1 MLLILVITHH
11 ILPMT
16 TLTPALTEL
25 ASWTLATEVMRRAPK
40 LLRIIETH
48 PGGGQYD
55 CLSMVRMVPHLEL
68 CAFNR
73 RGSFTAFGAFDS
85 NAFGS
90 DRWTQ
95 INVWERIARGESTRN
110 VLDDI
115 CALLHLQV
123 PSPLPATTPASLTY
137 RVITAMLRI
146 KTFSP
151 VRWCC
156 LNGFLDSSG
165 FEGCE
170 IRRGLFAPFPAVKA
184 PSNSE
189 RSEDPVLSRATD
201 FWFLCCEDEPVI
213 CLETSGRAYS
223 TKGLMI
229 ELQPEYAKRR
239 NIYDVIAEIHTRF
252 LAGTAHLSI

>member
-1 MLLILVITHH
+1 
-11 ILPMT
+11 
-16 TLTPALTEL
+16 
-25 ASWTLATEVMRRAPK
+25 
-40 LLRIIETH
+40 
-48 PGGGQYD
+48 
-55 CLSMVRMVPHLEL
+55 MVRIVPHLEL

-85 NAFGS
+85 NAFGT

-137 RVITAMLRI
+137 RVITAMLRT

-156 LNGFLDSSG
+156 LNGVLDSSG

-170 IRRGLFAPFPAVKA
+170 IRRELFAPFPAVKA

-189 RSEDPVLSRATD
+189 VHISSSFAFGLPLFFRIRPYGISQAPEQDRCIQGLKRRIQFRSRSRA
-201 FWFLCCEDEPVI
+201 V
-213 CLETSGRAYS
+213 
-223 TKGLMI
+223 
-229 ELQPEYAKRR
+229 RR
-239 NIYDVIAEIHTRF
+239 LFVDKFAQRQVPDHSHVR
-252 LAGTAHLSI
+252 

>member
-1 MLLILVITHH
+1 
-11 ILPMT
+11 MT
-16 TLTPALTEL
+16 
-25 ASWTLATEVMRRAPK
+25 VF
-40 LLRIIETH
+40 
-48 PGGGQYD
+48 
-55 CLSMVRMVPHLEL
+55 SMVRIVPHLHL

-73 RGSFTAFGAFDS
+73 LGSFTAFGAFDS
-85 NAFGS
+85 NAFGT

-123 PSPLPATTPASLTY
+123 PSPLPAATPASLTY

-156 LNGFLDSSG
+156 LNGVLDSSG

-189 RSEDPVLSRATD
+189 VHISSSFAFGLPLFFRIRHMVSHRHQNKIGVFKVSKEEFSFVREVEQCGAFSLISSRNARCPTQSREIALTRLFPRPEDIL
-201 FWFLCCEDEPVI
+201 
-213 CLETSGRAYS
+213 
-223 TKGLMI
+223 
-229 ELQPEYAKRR
+229 
-239 NIYDVIAEIHTRF
+239 
-252 LAGTAHLSI
+252 

>member
-1 MLLILVITHH
+1 
-11 ILPMT
+11 MT

-55 CLSMVRMVPHLEL
+55 CLSMVRIVPHLHL

-73 RGSFTAFGAFDS
+73 LGSFTAFGAFDS
-85 NAFGS
+85 NPFGT

-115 CALLHLQV
+115 CALLHLLV
-123 PSPLPATTPASLTY
+123 PSPLPAATPASLTY

-156 LNGFLDSSG
+156 LNGVLDSSG
-165 FEGCE
+165 VGGCE
-170 IRRGLFAPFPAVKA
+170 IRRGLFARFPAVKA

-201 FWFLCCEDEPVI
+201 FWFLCCGDEPVI

-223 TKGLMI
+223 TKGLII

-239 NIYDVIAEIHTRF
+239 NIYDIVAELHTRF

>member
-1 MLLILVITHH
+1 M
-11 ILPMT
+11 
-16 TLTPALTEL
+16 
-25 ASWTLATEVMRRAPK
+25 S
-40 LLRIIETH
+40 
-48 PGGGQYD
+48 G
-55 CLSMVRMVPHLEL
+55 
-68 CAFNR
+68 
-73 RGSFTAFGAFDS
+73 RGSREESRSETFLMTSAHFFTCKC
-85 NAFGS
+85 
-90 DRWTQ
+90 RHPYQ
-95 INVWERIARGESTRN
+95 RPHPPR
-110 VLDDI
+110 
-115 CALLHLQV
+115 
-123 PSPLPATTPASLTY
+123 LPTG
-137 RVITAMLRI
+137 VITAMLRI

-156 LNGFLDSSG
+156 LNGVLDSSG
-165 FEGCE
+165 VGGCE
-170 IRRGLFAPFPAVKA
+170 IRRGLFARFPAVKA

-239 NIYDVIAEIHTRF
+239 NIYDVVAEIHTRF